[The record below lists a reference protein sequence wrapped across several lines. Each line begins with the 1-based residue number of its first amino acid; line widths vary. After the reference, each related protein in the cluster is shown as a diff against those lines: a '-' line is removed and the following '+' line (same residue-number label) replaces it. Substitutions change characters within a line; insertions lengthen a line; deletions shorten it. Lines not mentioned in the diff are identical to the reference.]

1 MNVKSQSELDI
12 GGRETCLVIVV
23 CSRQL
28 ELLLGLPGEQKQL
41 LPGPEGRDSDL
52 LELLISQGGEGLE
65 VDLVAEE
72 DICVLAQTLGGQ
84 QRGQL
89 IQARGDGLTC
99 RNTG

>member
-1 MNVKSQSELDI
+1 M
-12 GGRETCLVIVV
+12 V

-28 ELLLGLPGEQKQL
+28 ELLLGLPGEQKQF
-41 LPGPEGRDSDL
+41 LPGPEGRDPDL
-52 LELLISQGGEGLE
+52 LELLIGQGGEGLE

-89 IQARGDGLTC
+89 IQTRGNGLTC